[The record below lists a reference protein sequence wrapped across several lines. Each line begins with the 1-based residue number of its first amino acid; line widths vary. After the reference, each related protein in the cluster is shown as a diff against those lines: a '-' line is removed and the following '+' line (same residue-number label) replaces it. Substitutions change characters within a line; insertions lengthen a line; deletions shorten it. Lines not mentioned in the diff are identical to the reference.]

1 MTETETPE
9 IVSSLEDDSGE
20 RMVDI
25 LHHVD
30 AGHFTYVEYHRT
42 SDESDEWR
50 QVEADNTK
58 TYKTKF
64 AAYTAATRNVEW
76 MMD

>member
-1 MTETETPE
+1 MTDTEIPE

-25 LHHVD
+25 LHHVN
-30 AGHFTYVEYHRT
+30 AKHFTYVEYHR
-42 SDESDEWR
+42 SSVEVDEWR
-50 QVEADNTK
+50 QVKDDSAK
-58 TYKTKF
+58 TYKTQF
-64 AAYTAATRNVEW
+64 AAYTAATRKVEW

>member
-1 MTETETPE
+1 MTDTEIPE

-25 LHHVD
+25 LYHVVE
-30 AGHFTYVEYHRT
+30 GHFTYVEYHRASVET
-42 SDESDEWR
+42 DEWR
-50 QVEADNTK
+50 QVKDDSSK
-58 TYKTKF
+58 TYKTQF
-64 AAYTAATRNVEW
+64 AAYTAATRKVEW